1 MSEKALKYSEK
12 CKMFSVQHSNVLGS
26 LTAHQRLH
34 LADTAVPLSYG
45 EEPAP
50 VTGIR
55 TVLYCT
61 VLYCTALYCTVLYCT
76 VLYCTVLYC
85 TVLYCTVLLLASATY
100 HISNAAKSSVCNR
113 LSWLVPLAMASA
125 PSYTSAPSHESVFDK
140 YWNVI

>member
-26 LTAHQRLH
+26 LTAHRRLH
-34 LADTAVPLSYG
+34 LADTAIPLSYSK
-45 EEPAP
+45 EPAP
-50 VTGIR
+50 VTDIH

-61 VLYCTALYCTVLYCT
+61 VLYCIVLHCTVLYCI
-76 VLYCTVLYC
+76 VLYC

-100 HISNAAKSSVCNR
+100 RISNAAKSSVCNQ

-125 PSYTSAPSHESVFDK
+125 PSYTSAPSHESVFD
-140 YWNVI
+140 